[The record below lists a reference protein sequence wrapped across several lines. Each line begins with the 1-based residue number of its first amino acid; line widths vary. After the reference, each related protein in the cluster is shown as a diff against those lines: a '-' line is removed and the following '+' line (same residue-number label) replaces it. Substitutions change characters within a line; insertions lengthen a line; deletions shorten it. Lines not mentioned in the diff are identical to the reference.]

1 MHKIYLEKMDLE
13 RNKEDIIE
21 IIDML
26 MCEIEDKHKE
36 LYKHIECE
44 MYEMVYGKK
53 LSEEMAHNW
62 VKEMEPI
69 GMHWTYEETT
79 NAMHNM
85 GYSCDALNFFVV
97 ANMMYNDYYELVKDD
112 EALALKMAYAWLK
125 DKDAKD
131 DKLYN
136 YWKHIAKR
144 G

>member
-1 MHKIYLEKMDLE
+1 MHKVYLEKMDLE
-13 RNKEDIIE
+13 KNRDDIIE

-26 MCEIEDKHKE
+26 MCEIENKHKE

-44 MYEMVYGKK
+44 MYELVYGKK
-53 LSEEMAHNW
+53 LSEEMAHSW

-69 GMHWTYEETT
+69 GMHWTIEETT
-79 NAMHNM
+79 NAMYNM
-85 GYSCDALNFFVV
+85 GYSCDTTNYFVV
-97 ANMMYNDYYELVKDD
+97 ANMMYNDYYELVKED
-112 EALALKMAYAWLK
+112 EALALKMANAWLK
-125 DKDAKD
+125 DEDAKD

>member
-13 RNKEDIIE
+13 KNRDDIIE
-21 IIDML
+21 ITDML
-26 MCEIEDKHKE
+26 MCEIENKHKE

-44 MYEMVYGKK
+44 MYELVYGKK
-53 LSEEMAHNW
+53 LSEEMAHSW

-69 GMHWTYEETT
+69 GMHWTVEETT
-79 NAMHNM
+79 NAMYNM
-85 GYSCDALNFFVV
+85 GYSCDVTNYFVV
-97 ANMMYNDYYELVKDD
+97 ANMMYNDYYELVKED

-125 DKDAKD
+125 DEDAKD